1 MTPKLSISLNG
12 ISAPLSVSGK
22 SNGSSNARP
31 DAASVDDINAKRLAD
46 VLGNAYM
53 GITCSYCGSGR
64 VVRTGVCGTSQ
75 DCGNS
80 EGCG

>member
-1 MTPKLSISLNG
+1 MTPKLTISPNG
-12 ISAPLSVSGK
+12 IGAPLSVSGND
-22 SNGSSNARP
+22 NGGSNAGP
-31 DAASVDDINAKRLAD
+31 GAGSVDAISATRLTVA
-46 VLGNAYM
+46 LGNAYM

-64 VVRTGVCGTSQ
+64 VIRTGVCGTCQ